1 MSLNNLHMPYNTE
14 GIRHTY
20 KSKDNLKHK
29 YQVIILM
36 ITDVKK

>member
-1 MSLNNLHMPYNTE
+1 MSLNILHMPYNTK